1 MGKFSVSTPAS
12 SAGLMRFSD
21 VKIGGIQIEPHHVFI
36 TAVLTI
42 IAVFIL
48 HALIG

>member
-21 VKIGGIQIEPHHVFI
+21 VSGGGIKVEPQHVLAAAVVIII
-36 TAVLTI
+36 TI
-42 IAVFIL
+42 SIL
-48 HALIG
+48 RALIG